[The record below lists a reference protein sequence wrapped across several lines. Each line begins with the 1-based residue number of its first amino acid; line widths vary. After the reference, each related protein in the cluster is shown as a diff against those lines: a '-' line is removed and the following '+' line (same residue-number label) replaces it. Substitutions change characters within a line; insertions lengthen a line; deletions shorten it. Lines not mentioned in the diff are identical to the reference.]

1 MMEAKIPG
9 VARMSF
15 LFKTINSVFCDFY
28 SEFLPDLPAEFL
40 DVFGLKWPDDFEGT
54 EDIGKSRFQFI
65 HDFKSGAC
73 LFNHE
78 GTLHPFTERKILERK
93 HKIRESLIEETFGEQ
108 TSFIANN
115 VYFLETGF
123 NLGDVEFMTFK
134 INKEKFNSF
143 ESYRKIVFSFP
154 FYWLLN
160 EVVALAE
167 IKNRKNLASERI
179 QQLESDRILKHKK
192 LEGWRFMERDTSPS
206 ADAYR
211 EIVELPLHNYYFSRD
226 EQVHIWLKIEFF

>member
-28 SEFLPDLPAEFL
+28 SEFLPGLPAEFL
-40 DVFGLKWPDDFEGT
+40 DVFGLKWPDDFDGT
-54 EDIGKSRFQFI
+54 EYIGKSRFQFI

-93 HKIRESLIEETFGEQ
+93 HKIRESFVVKRFGER
-108 TSFIANN
+108 TPFRANN

-123 NLGDVEFMTFK
+123 NLGEVEFMTFE

-143 ESYRKIVFSFP
+143 ESYRKIVYSFP

-160 EVVALAE
+160 EVVALKE
-167 IKNRKNLASERI
+167 ISNKKKLTSENII
-179 QQLESDRILKHKK
+179 QMESDRIIKHKK
-192 LEGWRFMERDTSPS
+192 LEGWQFMERDILPC
-206 ADAYR
+206 ADEYI
-211 EIVELPLHNYYFSRD
+211 EKVERPLHNYYFVRD
-226 EQVHIWLKIEFF
+226 DKVHVWLEIEFF